1 MHCPGYS
8 VRGAFRAIQEM
19 NMPKY
24 LLRVNYTAEGAKGL
38 IQDGGSK
45 RRAIAQRA
53 AESVGGKVE
62 SFYFAFG
69 DTDAYVVA
77 DLPDAASAAAIA
89 LTVSAS
95 GGAAVGTTVLLTPE
109 EVDAAA
115 KKSPLYSAP
124 GR

>member
-1 MHCPGYS
+1 
-8 VRGAFRAIQEM
+8 
-19 NMPKY
+19 MPKY
-24 LLRVNYTAEGAKGL
+24 MLRVNYTAEGAKGL

-45 RRAIAQRA
+45 RRAVAQRA

-69 DTDAYVVA
+69 DTDAFVVA

-89 LTVSAS
+89 LTVAAS
-95 GGAAVGTTVLLTPE
+95 GGAAVQTAVLLTPE
-109 EVDAAA
+109 EVDGAA
-115 KKSPLYSAP
+115 KKSPLYAAP

>member
-1 MHCPGYS
+1 
-8 VRGAFRAIQEM
+8 
-19 NMPKY
+19 MPKY
-24 LLRVNYTAEGAKGL
+24 LLKVNYTAEGAKGL

-45 RRAIAQRA
+45 RRAVAQRT
-53 AESVGGKVE
+53 AESVGGRVE

-69 DTDAYVVA
+69 DTDAFVVA
-77 DLPDAASAAAIA
+77 DVPDAASAAAIA

-95 GGAAVGTTVLLTPE
+95 GGASVQTTVLMTPE
-109 EVDAAA
+109 EVDAAS